1 MTNKTLFTLLA
12 IFYLTALGCGG
23 GGSSNGAPS
32 TSPVSVTPPTTP
44 PPKPGSPQD
53 VSGPW
58 SFTAKSSTT
67 GNYFAVQA
75 NLTLQS
81 TGVYFSSTGSTIF
94 YAGTP
99 DASGDGSIDAVTFA
113 TPCDLLNTPGPNKFM
128 DTLNVTFSSQN
139 QAVLQINEG
148 LDYSANLQFSSDGN
162 SVSGTYT
169 TPTPPNYCAGAPPD
183 SGTITGR
190 RAAAF
195 AGTYSGTLL
204 AYCGEATQNDFGSHV
219 CDNNNTPEAVVLAA
233 SETNG
238 AVTLTGSSNN
248 MPIIFSGNAVGGAF
262 SVAGVG
268 PFNGNGAGAPPVTG
282 PAETGATLIGIY
294 DPVANNFRVYS
305 FVPLFEPIMNGSP
318 TDEEFIGILG
328 PGQ

>member
-1 MTNKTLFTLLA
+1 MANKNHFMLLA
-12 IFYLTALGCGG
+12 IFCLAIIGCGG
-23 GGSSNGAPS
+23 GGSSTGTPS
-32 TSPVSVTPPTTP
+32 TSPVSVAPPTTP

-58 SFTAKSSTT
+58 SFTAKSSVT

-81 TGVYFSSTGSTIF
+81 TGVYFSNLGSTIF

-99 DASGDGSIDAVTFA
+99 DAGSIDAVTFA
-113 TPCDLLNTPGPNKFM
+113 TPCDIITPGPNKFV
-128 DTLNVTFSSQN
+128 DSLNVKFSSQN
-139 QAVLQINEG
+139 QAVLQVNEG
-148 LDYSANLQFSSDGN
+148 MDYTANLQFSSDGN

-169 TPTPPNYCAGAPPD
+169 NPTAPNNCGGQPPD

-195 AGTYSGTLL
+195 SGTYSGTLL
-204 AYCGEATQNDFGSHV
+204 AYCGEATQNNFGSHV
-219 CDNNNTPEAVVLAA
+219 CVNNNTPEAVVLSI

-248 MPIIFSGNAVGGAF
+248 APITFGGNAVGGAF

-268 PFNGNGAGAPPVTG
+268 PFNGNGVGAPPVTG